1 MRPSRVSVEVLQ
13 PRWSEGLLVPA
24 RLSPSPLGAGPPPLR
39 LPRHTR
45 GGVSGVVAPRYIPA
59 AACAGMSL
67 SSPRPAAMAAAAGDA
82 AARVGEESHAQGGIG
97 SIKGGLTF
105 LFFHEREKMGARRQ
119 ESNPRRPGAVRVR
132 LKAA

>member
-1 MRPSRVSVEVLQ
+1 M
-13 PRWSEGLLVPA
+13 
-24 RLSPSPLGAGPPPLR
+24 SP
-39 LPRHTR
+39 
-45 GGVSGVVAPRYIPA
+45 
-59 AACAGMSL
+59 

-82 AARVGEESHAQGGIG
+82 VARVVEESHARGGIDI
-97 SIKGGLTF
+97 IKGGGLTF